1 MSRVCLFGCAT
12 VPLCPVRLPQ
22 SRPSALRSCYFT
34 SCCLSNARVR
44 SSCRFSYRRSLPS
57 LPSAFGIL
65 RRTRFPSSPFTVLLF
80 IVPCTFLVVLFAIP
94 LFITKS
100 ICSFSGTRC
109 PSMWSGRPECQW
121 GVLSRL
127 AYICHATVCPS
138 LCSFWGGCSAWAFW
152 WRNTSDTLKRVGKD
166 WQMIGMRQPVKAN
179 HGLQRKCK
187 KAKVLSIGQWSK
199 KTRQTGSR
207 WKLLLKGW

>member
-22 SRPSALRSCYFT
+22 SRPSALRSCYF
-34 SCCLSNARVR
+34 
-44 SSCRFSYRRSLPS
+44 
-57 LPSAFGIL
+57 
-65 RRTRFPSSPFTVLLF
+65 
-80 IVPCTFLVVLFAIP
+80 

-109 PSMWSGRPECQW
+109 PSMWSGRHKCQW

-138 LCSFWGGCSAWAFW
+138 LCSFWGGCSAWVFW
-152 WRNTSDTLKRVGKD
+152 WRHTSDTLKRVGKD
-166 WQMIGMRQPVKAN
+166 WQIIGMRQPVKAN

-199 KTRQTGSR
+199 KHARPVADGNFCSKDGKAEWLTTRQQDTMIYQTGNR
-207 WKLLLKGW
+207 AKH